1 MRRGDVFNAR
11 LNPTEGSEQAGT
23 RPVVIVSRDAINRSS
38 SVVVIVP
45 LTKASNK
52 RRLFPNQFKIDAGEG
67 GLTEDSI
74 FLGGQIRAVS
84 KSRILRQRGRLS
96 DHIMQQIERALRITL
111 DL

>member
-1 MRRGDVFNAR
+1 MRRGDIFDVR

-23 RPVVIVSRDAINRSS
+23 RPVVIVSRDAINSNS

-52 RRLFPNQFKIDAGEG
+52 KRLYPNQFKIEAGEG
-67 GLTEDSI
+67 GLTDDSI
-74 FLGGQIRAVS
+74 FLGGQIRAIS
-84 KSRILRQRGRLS
+84 KSRILRQRGRLL
-96 DHIMQQIERALRITL
+96 DKTLRQVDRALRITL

>member
-1 MRRGDVFNAR
+1 MRRGDVFDAR

-23 RPVVIVSRDAINRSS
+23 RPVVIVSRDAINNNS

-52 RRLFPNQFKIDAGEG
+52 KRLYPNQFKIEAGEG
-67 GLTEDSI
+67 GLTDDSI

-84 KSRILRQRGRLS
+84 KSRIVRQRGRLLEQTVLQV
-96 DHIMQQIERALRITL
+96 DRALRITL